1 VESDLLCTNFNIL
14 IFVLLLEQIIA
25 DLKDD
30 RDDRDDRDD
39 TDESDAVGDAGM
51 LLRLH

>member
-1 VESDLLCTNFNIL
+1 MCNFK

>member
-1 VESDLLCTNFNIL
+1 MESDLLCTNFNIL

-30 RDDRDDRDD
+30 RDDRDD